1 MAIIHK
7 TTLTPGKLDLLK
19 VWLPA
24 QPWYQDTGREP
35 DLIKAGGFRLDD
47 PQGEVGIEFMVVTD
61 GSGDRGTTYLV
72 PLTYRASARDG
83 GDGAL
88 IGTAEHGVLGR
99 RWVYDGTRD
108 PVLAAQLV
116 ALIHGEA
123 EPQAQSL
130 SHTPDPTVIVT
141 PVASGPPGQ
150 VTVRVNRIL
159 RPGGAEGAEGAGDD
173 PDEGAAGSP
182 ADEDWQPC
190 LSATWGRPDG
200 TRARG
205 VFATARPASALR
217 GDLGV
222 VDEAPA

>member
-24 QPWYQDTGREP
+24 RPWYQDTGREP

-72 PLTYRASARDG
+72 PLTYRASAREG

-88 IGTAEHGVLGR
+88 IGTTEHGVLGR

-116 ALIHGEA
+116 ALIQGEA

-141 PVASGPPGQ
+141 PVAGGPPGQ

-159 RPGGAEGAEGAGDD
+159 RPDGAEGAEGASDNPGN
-173 PDEGAAGSP
+173 GAAASLAG
-182 ADEDWQPC
+182 EDWQPC
-190 LSATWGRPDG
+190 LSATWHRPDG
-200 TRARG
+200 SRARG

>member
-7 TTLTPGKLDLLK
+7 TTLTPSKLDLLK

-61 GSGDRGTTYLV
+61 RSGDRETTYLA

-88 IGTAEHGVLGR
+88 IGTTEHGVLGH

-116 ALIHGEA
+116 ALILGEA

-130 SHTPDPTVIVT
+130 SRTPDPTVIVT
-141 PVASGPPGQ
+141 PVAGGPPGQ

-159 RPGGAEGAEGAGDD
+159 RPDGTEGAGDD
-173 PDEGAAGSP
+173 PGEGGAGLP
-182 ADEDWQPC
+182 TGQDWQPC
-190 LSATWGRPDG
+190 LSATWRRPDG